1 MNSIFNLRG
10 VVISIIFVLLKRADA
25 IFYETIVIGFFG
37 NGSEFELYLNDGTIL
52 YINKIEVFNF
62 QPYNFLS
69 YVIIILT
76 FISLR
81 NRYNVILIDFFYP
94 VGPLIVFFASKYF
107 KVIWL
112 WAYLMKVIPETQHV
126 QKIEYLYFYLS
137 DFDVLL
143 LIFPISL

>member
-1 MNSIFNLRG
+1 MR
-10 VVISIIFVLLKRADA
+10 

-52 YINKIEVFNF
+52 YINRIEVFIF

-94 VGPLIVFFASKYF
+94 VGPLIGFFASRYF
-107 KVIWL
+107 KVI
-112 WAYLMKVIPETQHV
+112 
-126 QKIEYLYFYLS
+126 
-137 DFDVLL
+137 
-143 LIFPISL
+143 

>member
-1 MNSIFNLRG
+1 MR
-10 VVISIIFVLLKRADA
+10 

-52 YINKIEVFNF
+52 YINRIEVFNF

-94 VGPLIVFFASKYF
+94 VGPLIVFFASRYF
-107 KVIWL
+107 KVI
-112 WAYLMKVIPETQHV
+112 
-126 QKIEYLYFYLS
+126 
-137 DFDVLL
+137 
-143 LIFPISL
+143 